1 MSDKVAPS
9 QVLLEISRGFSVF
22 TISDKKYYFKHF
34 SIEEMLELEE
44 FEKQQIGIARK
55 SGIKNETD
63 LVKDAMKY
71 GAWTQKEEDKINS
84 LEWTIKSSIK
94 FLEKMN
100 DPISKK
106 SFEAQI
112 HEQKTELQILK
123 SKKNKISTYSAESLA
138 QQKRLSKM
146 MINSIFYDENFKKK
160 INEDDIVLVGPMV
173 FSKFAELA
181 NKENILRASFLTY
194 FFEVFMSTTNCLDLF
209 KVKFMDLT
217 IFQKG
222 LISYSRSL
230 MQKIQNTRIPDKIYG
245 DPVKMFNHVEVDT
258 DEENKSEG
266 IEDIKRKMKARGG
279 ELKAEDLLS

>member
-22 TISDKKYYFKHF
+22 TISDKKYFFKHF

-44 FEKQQIGIARK
+44 FEKEQIGIARK
-55 SGIKNETD
+55 SGIKNQTE

-71 GAWTQKEEDKINS
+71 GAWTQKEEDQINS

-100 DPISKK
+100 DPIARK
-106 SFEAQI
+106 SFENQI
-112 HEQKTELQILK
+112 HEQKAELHQLR
-123 SKKNKISTYSAESLA
+123 SKKDKISAYSAESLA

-146 MINSIFYDENFKKK
+146 MVNSIFYDESFESK
-160 INEDDIVLVGPMV
+160 INEDDIVLVGPLV
-173 FSKFAELA
+173 FSK
-181 NKENILRASFLTY
+181 LRASFLTY

-230 MQKIQNTRIPDKIYG
+230 MQKMQNTKIPDKIYG
-245 DPVKMFNHVEVDT
+245 DPVKMFNYVEVDT

-279 ELKAEDLLS
+279 ELKPEDLLS

>member
-22 TISDKKYYFKHF
+22 TISDKKYFFKHF
-34 SIEEMLELEE
+34 SIEEILDPEE
-44 FEKQQIGIARK
+44 CETEQIGIARK
-55 SGIKNETD
+55 I
-63 LVKDAMKY
+63 
-71 GAWTQKEEDKINS
+71 
-84 LEWTIKSSIK
+84 
-94 FLEKMN
+94 
-100 DPISKK
+100 
-106 SFEAQI
+106 FENQI
-112 HEQKTELQILK
+112 HEQNAELHQLR
-123 SKKNKISTYSAESLA
+123 SKKDKISAYSAESLA

-146 MINSIFYDENFKKK
+146 MVNSIFYDESFESK
-160 INEDDIVLVGPMV
+160 INEDDIVLVGPLV

-181 NKENILRASFLTY
+181 KKENILRASFLTY

-230 MQKIQNTRIPDKIYG
+230 MQKMQNTKIPDKIYG
-245 DPVKMFNHVEVDT
+245 DPVKMFNYVEVDA

-279 ELKAEDLLS
+279 ELKPEDLLS

>member
-1 MSDKVAPS
+1 MNDKAAPS

-22 TISDKKYYFKHF
+22 TVNEKKYYFKHF

-44 FEKQQIGIARK
+44 FEKEQIGIARK
-55 SGIKNETD
+55 SGIKSATD
-63 LVKDAMKY
+63 LVKDAIKY
-71 GAWTQKEEDKINS
+71 GAWTQKEEDEITS
-84 LEWTIKSSIK
+84 LGWTIKNSIK

-106 SFEAQI
+106 SFESQI
-112 HEQKTELQILK
+112 DEQKAELQKLQN
-123 SKKNKISTYSAESLA
+123 KKDKISAYSAESLA

-146 MINSIFYDENFKKK
+146 MINSLFYDKKFKEK
-160 INEDDIVLVGPMV
+160 INEDDIGLIGPLV

-230 MQKIQNTRIPDKIYG
+230 LQKMQNTKIPDKIYG
-245 DPVKMFNHVEVDT
+245 DPVKMFNYVEVEAG
-258 DEENKSEG
+258 EENKSEG